1 MKLPINLKFSMLE
14 TKKYFSI
21 KKPFALDS
29 KGFKQCTQI
38 ALGILFCLP
47 EEQIL
52 IQVFQSSRKFWLISK
67 PRKFWY

>member
-1 MKLPINLKFSMLE
+1 MKLPINLNFQCYEQKNISLL
-14 TKKYFSI
+14 
-21 KKPFALDS
+21 KKPFALDG

-52 IQVFQSSRKFWLISK
+52 TQVFQSRKFWLISE